1 MDASR
6 RLFLQ
11 ATLALSAVPVL
22 AARTRRPHEAD
33 LEEATIDDL
42 ARRIAAR
49 RLTAEALTRA
59 YLERIARLDQSGPN
73 LRSVIEVNPDAIA
86 IARALD
92 RELRERGPRGP
103 LHGIP
108 ILLKDNIDTAD
119 RMATT
124 AGSLALVGAKPPED
138 APLVRRLRDAGVVL
152 LGKTNL
158 SEWANFRSTRS
169 TSGWSSRGGLT
180 RNPYALDRN
189 PSGSSSGSA
198 VAVAANLAAA
208 AVGTETDGSIVS
220 PSSVN
225 GLVGIKPTV
234 GLIRRRGII
243 PISRSQDTA
252 GPMARTV
259 KDAALLLTAMA
270 DPDPDDP
277 DSIARLPG
285 LVPDYT
291 AHLDT
296 QGLRGARLGV
306 VRNAWGFDRDRVI
319 ASALDVLRRQGAILI
334 DPIEIPHR
342 GEMGEAESAVL
353 HFEFKAGIADY
364 LSRLGTSTPHRTL
377 HDLIGFNEGHRSTV
391 MPYFGQETFLAAEA
405 RGSLSDPA
413 YLEARNNARRFSR
426 VEGIDAVMDRHQLD
440 ALVAP
445 TGGPAWLTDLIHGD
459 RPTGSSSTFAAVSG
473 YPSVTVPG
481 GFVSGLPS
489 GISFFG
495 RANSEAVLLR
505 LAFAFEQAT
514 RHRRPPRYQPPTG
527 TGLPTDNR

>member
-1 MDASR
+1 MESSR

-11 ATLALSAVPVL
+11 IPFAL
-22 AARTRRPHEAD
+22 AAIPAMAAKARRPRDAD
-33 LEEATIDDL
+33 LVEATIDDL

-49 RLTAEALTRA
+49 RLTAEALTRG
-59 YLERIARLDQSGPN
+59 YLERITRLDSSGPT
-73 LRSVIEVNPDAIA
+73 LRSVIEINPEALDL
-86 IARALD
+86 ARSLD
-92 RELRERGPRGP
+92 RELGQRGPRGP

-108 ILLKDNIDTAD
+108 ILLKDNIDTRD

-124 AGSLALVGAKPPED
+124 AGSLALVGAKPAAD
-138 APLVRRLRDAGVVL
+138 APLVRRLRDAGVVV

-158 SEWANFRSTRS
+158 SEWANFRSSHS

-198 VAVAANLAAA
+198 VAVAASLAAA

-243 PISRSQDTA
+243 PISQSQDTA

-259 KDAALLLTAMA
+259 RDAALLLQVMA

-277 DSIARLPG
+277 DSIARVAGP
-285 LVPDYT
+285 VPDYT
-291 AHLDT
+291 SGLDAL
-296 QGLRGARLGV
+296 GLRGARLGV
-306 VRNAWGFDRDRVI
+306 VRNSWGFDQDRVI
-319 ASALDVLRRQGAILI
+319 GSALEVLRSQGAVLV

-342 GEMGEAESAVL
+342 DEIGRAEDVIL

-364 LSRLGTSTPHRTL
+364 LSHLGSTTPHRSL
-377 HDLIGFNEGHRSTV
+377 RDLIEFNERHRATV
-391 MPYFGQETFLAAEA
+391 MPHFGQETFLAAEA
-405 RGSLSDPA
+405 KGPLTDPA
-413 YLEARNNARRFSR
+413 YLKAREEARRLSR
-426 VEGIDAVMDRHQLD
+426 TEGIDAVMDRHQLD

-459 RPTGSSSTFAAVSG
+459 RPTGSSSSFAAVSG

-481 GFVSGLPS
+481 GFFSGLPS

-505 LAFAFEQAT
+505 LAYAFEQVT
-514 RHRRPPRYQPPTG
+514 RHRRPPRYAATAG
-527 TGLPTDNR
+527 EK